1 MFDTPPGQ
9 QQCHCLLPN
18 PAVRHQNG
26 DFSCTRPSDPNR
38 LGFVQLEAR
47 KRKEEED
54 AAKVFEDFVASFEGE
69 GDGRGG
75 GKGKFGKPGGF
86 VRGDVVNS
94 SNKRCES
101 LHHAPLLKYLIFSL

>member
-1 MFDTPPGQ
+1 
-9 QQCHCLLPN
+9 
-18 PAVRHQNG
+18 
-26 DFSCTRPSDPNR
+26 
-38 LGFVQLEAR
+38 VQLEAR

-101 LHHAPLLKYLIFSL
+101 VHHAPIFEESDFLMCEFT